1 MRGKEHVVAA
11 FNKVLPTERLL
22 YVPDT
27 DFSGRDL
34 LIFRTVLAG
43 TNSDVEEHV
52 ELAVKPCREQICT
65 RVIDTVTCRNP
76 EPDCDMYESPG
87 FDTWVATS
95 QVQGEGSDKRSDDF
109 RINSFAGYGE
119 APVDNVGDTSAQEI
133 ETLGLAS
140 KAYESLGPGYC
151 RSSGQR
157 IEMCYYSTGYET
169 DKACQSL
176 CTTDDDCQA
185 YAFGV
190 WPGSREGTL
199 GATLNS
205 DDDDDDIESPWEQDN
220 YIVAG
225 TAGWCL
231 AYTTAA
237 CSPGG
242 VKANLGLP
250 GTILVDSDDIQ
261 HPGGVDG
268 SSGDRL
274 FAGCMKKMGN
284 GHGDY
289 FCWSRSE
296 EGYCD
301 DSLELVSYSMNLEAC
316 KQSCLTKASNTGQL
330 SITGCTGIA
339 FAASGY
345 CYTYDQTADV
355 SECSNWY
362 PRQEASIAAIDS
374 FFIQP
379 CATTKQQNL

>member
-1 MRGKEHVVAA
+1 M
-11 FNKVLPTERLL
+11 
-22 YVPDT
+22 
-27 DFSGRDL
+27 
-34 LIFRTVLAG
+34 
-43 TNSDVEEHV
+43 

-76 EPDCDMYESPG
+76 EPDCDLYESPG
-87 FDTWVATS
+87 FDSWVATS
-95 QVQGEGSDKRSDDF
+95 QVVPSGRGGGGGAFETEYDDF
-109 RINSFAGYGE
+109 RLNSFDGYGE
-119 APVDNVGDTSAQEI
+119 APADAVDERTSAQEI
-133 ETLGLAS
+133 ESLGLAS
-140 KAYESLGPGYC
+140 EPYEDLGPGFC

-157 IEMCYYSTGYET
+157 IEMCYYTDGYET
-169 DKACQSL
+169 DQACQSL

-237 CSPGG
+237 CSAGG
-242 VKANLGLP
+242 VKANVGLP
-250 GTILVDSDDIQ
+250 GTVLIDSDDVR

-268 SSGDRL
+268 SSGDGL
-274 FAGCMKKMGN
+274 FEGCMKKVGN
-284 GHGDY
+284 GQGDF

-316 KQSCLTKASNTGQL
+316 KQACLTSSSNTGQR
-330 SITGCTGIA
+330 SIAGCTGVA

-355 SECSNWY
+355 AECSHWY
-362 PRQEASIAAIDS
+362 PRQEASIAEIDS